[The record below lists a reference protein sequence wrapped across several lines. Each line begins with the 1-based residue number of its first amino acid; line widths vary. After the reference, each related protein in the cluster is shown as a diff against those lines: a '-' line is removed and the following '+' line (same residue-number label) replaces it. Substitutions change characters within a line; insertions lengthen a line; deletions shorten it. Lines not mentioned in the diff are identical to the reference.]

1 MSSRLFQNVRE
12 KRGLAYSVFSG
23 LSAYQDAGALSIYA
37 GCANDAVAELIDVV
51 VAEIRQ
57 MKAGGLDPVELRR
70 AKDHLKG
77 SLMLGL
83 ESTSSRMSHLARQE
97 MYRDHDLR
105 PRRNARGD
113 RSGDRSGRAQARG
126 SVLHQR
132 LACGDGAR
140 QRQRPAGDQ
149 GATSAW

>member
-1 MSSRLFQNVRE
+1 
-12 KRGLAYSVFSG
+12 FSG

-57 MKAGGLDPVELRR
+57 MKSGELDLVSVRR

-97 MYRDHDLR
+97 MYRDQTFGLDEMLAAIDAVRETHL
-105 PRRNARGD
+105 
-113 RSGDRSGRAQARG
+113 QAVRERFFADG
-126 SVLHQR
+126 SLAVTVLGNVNGLQVTKEQ
-132 LACGDGAR
+132 LAL
-140 QRQRPAGDQ
+140 
-149 GATSAW
+149 